1 LFLPFSIRIF
11 AITVAAN
18 RMRTSR
24 TKANA
29 NARQQVIKNH
39 KFQFKFI
46 LLWLWILD
54 FAMSGQVGALCI
66 HLLGFVCLFMSMY
79 KFYEFF
85 NSSFVC
91 SRRAHGAKIY
101 FNCSLW
107 NLWQTFCD
115 FEMWKTS
122 KSWTKPKANQAIFF
136 FWEALKMDKLFWAVM
151 FFWCD

>member
-1 LFLPFSIRIF
+1 
-11 AITVAAN
+11 
-18 RMRTSR
+18 MRTSR

-79 KFYEFF
+79 KFDEFF
-85 NSSFVC
+85 NSSFTRPHV
-91 SRRAHGAKIY
+91 
-101 FNCSLW
+101 W
-107 NLWQTFCD
+107 NAGPQHNGMAWYRTEWN
-115 FEMWKTS
+115 EMK
-122 KSWTKPKANQAIFF
+122 
-136 FWEALKMDKLFWAVM
+136 WEWGMVM
-151 FFWCD
+151 GVWGIGRELPLLCCIIAG